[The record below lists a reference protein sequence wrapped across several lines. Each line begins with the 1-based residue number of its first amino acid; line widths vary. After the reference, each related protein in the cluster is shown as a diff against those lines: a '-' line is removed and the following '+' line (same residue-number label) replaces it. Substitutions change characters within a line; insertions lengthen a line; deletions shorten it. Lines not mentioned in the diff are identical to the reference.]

1 MVFGWNAVQDLSG
14 CRLRWIEVS
23 CGYHKG
29 GSSQIFAKFSHHYS
43 THHVNVY
50 FPATSQFLLWVFWLP
65 ECDFSLHPINVWV
78 VLGQPVIAYSV
89 DQLFLTSHFVS
100 EELSFHSSQHWS
112 ILHENWWKS
121 TAFDHSINVSDCFCL
136 LWSNENFSFQKLATH
151 TS

>member
-1 MVFGWNAVQDLSG
+1 MQDKVKAALEHAMDKMA
-14 CRLRWIEVS
+14 W
-23 CGYHKG
+23 Y
-29 GSSQIFAKFSHHYS
+29 
-43 THHVNVY
+43 
-50 FPATSQFLLWVFWLP
+50 
-65 ECDFSLHPINVWV
+65 
-78 VLGQPVIAYSV
+78 YSV